1 MSSNPT
7 FSTAFPSSCYPVV
20 KPNIILLSSEFD
32 SYTPQCLFNS
42 LTTTMRLSKRQLS
55 LPLSLCFSTFSPRL
69 RFLHFPGKFPPRSES
84 LHTTG
89 SSSSSPTTSVCFFFL
104 QLVFLLLHYPWFLV
118 ANRFVYVVLACF
130 RGRLMVLI
138 ACSVTS
144 L

>member
-89 SSSSSPTTSVCFFFL
+89 SSSSSPTTSFCFFFAASFSSSSL
-104 QLVFLLLHYPWFLV
+104 S
-118 ANRFVYVVLACF
+118 VVPCCKPFRVRCACLF
-130 RGRLMVLI
+130 
-138 ACSVTS
+138 SW
-144 L
+144 